1 MIFLLPGHDEIYNA
15 KVTRQPFS
23 SDETLRR
30 PAAAEEEEE
39 ASAPLCSI

>member
-1 MIFLLPGHDEIYNA
+1 MIFLLPGHDA

-30 PAAAEEEEE
+30 PAAAAEEE
-39 ASAPLCSI
+39 ASAP